1 VPPGFDDK
9 VLTDWNGLMMA
20 ALAEAGLVFDR
31 PRWIADAGA
40 AFDSVVA
47 LLWNGEVLHHSY
59 CAGEVRNL
67 ATADGYANLIAAALA
82 LYEATGKGEL
92 LSKAETLAR
101 ALIRDHWDE
110 SAGGFYFT
118 SANVENL
125 PVRQRYAHDDA
136 TPNANAT
143 MMANFVRLEV
153 ATGNAEYRRR
163 GEAIHD
169 AFAGAVRRNPFA
181 HASFMSAFLD
191 LAELVQAVI
200 VGAEDGPATAQM
212 RKAVLEQPLANRFL
226 VTVGEAQA
234 LPAGHPAAGKRASH
248 GQATLFVCRGQ
259 TCSLPITD
267 PAKAGE
273 ALSGSFG

>member
-1 VPPGFDDK
+1 
-9 VLTDWNGLMMA
+9 
-20 ALAEAGLVFDR
+20 
-31 PRWIADAGA
+31 
-40 AFDSVVA
+40 
-47 LLWNGEVLHHSY
+47 
-59 CAGEVRNL
+59 VRNL

-92 LSKAETLAR
+92 LSKAETLAQ
-101 ALIRDHWDE
+101 ALICDHWNE

-118 SANVENL
+118 SAKVENL

-136 TPNANAT
+136 TPNANAS
-143 MMANFVRLEV
+143 MMANFARLEV

-163 GEAIHD
+163 AEAIHD
-169 AFAGAVRRNPFA
+169 AFAGAVHRNPFA

-200 VGAEDGPATAQM
+200 VGTEERPAQM

-226 VTVGEAQA
+226 MTVGDPQA
-234 LPAGHPAAGKRASH
+234 LPAGHPAAGNRAAD
-248 GQATLFVCRGQ
+248 GRATLFVCRGQ

-267 PAKAGE
+267 PARAGE
-273 ALSGSFG
+273 ALRGSLS